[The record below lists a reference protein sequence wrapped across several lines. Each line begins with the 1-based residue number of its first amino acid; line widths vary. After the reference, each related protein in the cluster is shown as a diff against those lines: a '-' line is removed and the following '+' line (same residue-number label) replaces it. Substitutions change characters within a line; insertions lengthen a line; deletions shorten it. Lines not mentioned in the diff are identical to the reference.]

1 MDNLTADLEIVRA
14 RRVSLL
20 SAPTVPGVLAAWNAL
35 KGALAT
41 YDAAVAAQSLSS
53 EGVSRSISVA
63 EAARNVKE
71 WLLVYDA
78 VLAENAEE
86 AVEMD
91 PNVMAQPMGHTF
103 DHSGVWLR

>member
-20 SAPTVPGVLAAWNAL
+20 SAPTVPAVLAVWNKLKEAL
-35 KGALAT
+35 ET
-41 YDAAVAAQSLSS
+41 YAAAVAAQSLSS
-53 EGVSRSISVA
+53 EGVSRNMSVA

-78 VLAENAEE
+78 VVAENAED